1 MLVLHF
7 NMNWAE
13 FTNWLF
19 NDELRLSSLE
29 VEACTGIRQPVID
42 RWKKGEVG
50 KPQRSTIR
58 RLEEGLKIKIHDS
71 DPQNITYQKISDDPK
86 QTFDGAIPVYNYP
99 LLATVYAGDPEL
111 LDHEYFDESIPF
123 AYKKNSDKCFAL
135 SVNGKSMETTLR
147 DGDLILVDMDLLPI
161 DGDLVAVKL
170 KNGNQYIKR
179 YKNLNYA
186 FIQLSSDNAEYG
198 VRLVD
203 KKDIDAIYPVVQI
216 VFNLRNGERKSGTK

>member
-1 MLVLHF
+1 MSWKIFF
-7 NMNWAE
+7 NTLLRD
-13 FTNWLF
+13 F
-19 NDELRLSSLE
+19 RLSGNELATE
-29 VEACTGIRQPVID
+29 TGIHQPTINRIVRGIT
-42 RWKKGEVG
+42 E
-50 KPQRSTIR
+50 KPYPSTIKR
-58 RLEEGLKIKIHDS
+58 IEDALNIRIDDS
-71 DPQNITYQKISDDPK
+71 DPENITYKKLNNEPK
-86 QTFDGAIPVYNYP
+86 QIFDGAIPVYNYP

-111 LDHEYFDESIPF
+111 LDHEHFDESIPF

-186 FIQLSSDNAEYG
+186 FVQLSSDNSEYG

-203 KKDIDAIYPVVQI
+203 KKDIEAIYPVVQI